1 MSIPAP
7 SLHPVAL
14 RPQSVLVAGR
24 QDNATDLA
32 ATVYS
37 VQDPVPSPAAPL
49 SILLVEDDVELAH
62 MLVEFMTDD
71 AHAVTLAHDGVAALA
86 LLLEQPFDLVVLDV
100 MLPRVDGFELLQAL
114 RRRSQVPVIMMTART
129 AAADRISGLELGA
142 DDYLCK
148 PVDPLELMA
157 RIRAVMRRAQAPSR
171 DVPIESDASVMG
183 SLRVVPSLQRAALS
197 GVDLGLTA
205 AELRVLDMLV
215 RHAGTPVS
223 REQLTELAL
232 GRSLEPYDRS
242 LDTHVSNLRRKLRRA
257 ADLANA
263 PDASVPEIRGL
274 RSFGYVLTSASLT
287 SGSLP
292 SGALTSGG
300 PTPGPLA

>member
-1 MSIPAP
+1 MSTPAF
-7 SLHPVAL
+7 HPPLVAL
-14 RPQSVLVAGR
+14 RPQ
-24 QDNATDLA
+24 A
-32 ATVYS
+32 APASGHPHTA
-37 VQDPVPSPAAPL
+37 DGGPSPATPL
-49 SILLVEDDVELAH
+49 SILLVEDDVELAQ
-62 MLVEFMTDD
+62 MLVEFMSDD
-71 AHAVTLAHDGVAALA
+71 TQAVTLAHDGVAALG

-100 MLPRVDGFELLQAL
+100 MLPRADGFELLQTL

-157 RIRAVMRRAQAPSR
+157 RIRAVLRRTQAPSR
-171 DVPIESDASVMG
+171 DMPAEPDASAHG
-183 SLRVVPSLQRAALS
+183 PLRVVPSLQRATLA

-215 RHAGTPVS
+215 RQAGTPVS
-223 REQLTELAL
+223 REHLTELAL
-232 GRSLEPYDRS
+232 GRSLEAYDRS

-274 RSFGYVLTSASLT
+274 RSFGYVLTSGASI
-287 SGSLP
+287 
-292 SGALTSGG
+292 
-300 PTPGPLA
+300 PGPLA